1 MTEPR
6 KIVEEMKGEGD
17 LIRDLRTENKN
28 LKRELELA
36 TKAKDE
42 EINNLKVKL
51 ANETKEKNEEI
62 NKRKMAVTKCKQ
74 FKNEVNRE
82 NKVVTATMVV
92 MDERIIHLEKE
103 LKNSQ
108 EEVNI
113 TRMEQKLKGSQ
124 EEAKN
129 INLEEQLKVSQEQLK
144 TCEEESAHYL
154 QSFYRV
160 MRRLVEVDVKLQA
173 QTEEIKKLN
182 EDVEILQKFK
192 QNYKA
197 RDINNKWIMEQLD
210 ELEHVTTNFSFLRR
224 RTSKRDLIK
233 RLKDLIG
240 LTMKMR
246 YVEEDNADGEE
257 LQLR

>member
-1 MTEPR
+1 MDVMRETR
-6 KIVEEMKGEGD
+6 KFMEEMNGEGD
-17 LIRDLRTENKN
+17 IIRNLRTEIKN
-28 LKRELELA
+28 LKRKFANE

-42 EINNLKVKL
+42 EINNLKVEL

-62 NKRKMAVTKCKQ
+62 NKRKMAVSKCKQ
-74 FKNEVNRE
+74 FKNEINRE

-92 MDERIIHLEKE
+92 MDEMIIHLEKE

-113 TRMEQKLKGSQ
+113 VRMEEKLKLSW

-129 INLEEQLKVSQEQLK
+129 INLEEQLK
-144 TCEEESAHYL
+144 TCEENSDHNL

-173 QTEEIKKLN
+173 QAEEIKKLN
-182 EDVEILQKFK
+182 EDVETLQKFK

-224 RTSKRDLIK
+224 RTSKRELIK

-246 YVEEDNADGEE
+246 YVEEDNADDEE

>member
-1 MTEPR
+1 M
-6 KIVEEMKGEGD
+6 
-17 LIRDLRTENKN
+17 N
-28 LKRELELA
+28 LKRKLELA
-36 TKAKDE
+36 TKAND
-42 EINNLKVKL
+42 
-51 ANETKEKNEEI
+51 EEI

-92 MDERIIHLEKE
+92 MDEWIIHLEKE

-108 EEVNI
+108 EEVNL
-113 TRMEQKLKGSQ
+113 TRMEEKLKVSR

-129 INLEEQLKVSQEQLK
+129 INLEEELKVSQEQLK

-173 QTEEIKKLN
+173 QTKEIKKLN
-182 EDVEILQKFK
+182 EDVEPLQKYK
-192 QNYKA
+192 DNYKA

-210 ELEHVTTNFSFLRR
+210 ELEHVTTNLSFLRR
-224 RTSKRDLIK
+224 KTSKRELIK
-233 RLKDLIG
+233 RLKDRIG
-240 LTMKMR
+240 LTVKMR
-246 YVEEDNADGEE
+246 YVEEDNADDEE